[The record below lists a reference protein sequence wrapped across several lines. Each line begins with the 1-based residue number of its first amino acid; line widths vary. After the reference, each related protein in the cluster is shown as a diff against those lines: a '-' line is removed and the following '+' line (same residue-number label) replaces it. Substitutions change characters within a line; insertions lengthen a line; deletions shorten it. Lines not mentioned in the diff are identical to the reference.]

1 MDESTVKKSAG
12 ILASKLGTFGFLPPL
27 PGVGATRRQATSITS
42 EKADIAGLDETLV

>member
-1 MDESTVKKSAG
+1 MWMSRLSKSRQ
-12 ILASKLGTFGFLPPL
+12 LGTFGFLPPL